1 MYTTNIFKQTHIG
14 SFTHCSRRRKCAAV
28 RCPPETGKI
37 KNCTHCNSPIKCWL
51 SSGPSP
57 LRLSNWLW
65 LACGWERARGSAG
78 HPSRAFHMGADIAI
92 ILSDD
97 STIQLSELGVHDS
110 VVSELSHRKQGWVSI
125 MKPKKKN
132 EGIWIR
138 EDYRKTSHNFR
149 WLWCNN
155 KNKLF
160 LLKLTWRKWWREI
173 PCLQRAFLL
182 QPSPCFRDTK
192 KPLMAPGNKF
202 CIFYL

>member
-1 MYTTNIFKQTHIG
+1 MSLVSEFCIKKRYRMIDIVHKYKALKSITLLYLKTVQMYTTNILKQTHIG

-97 STIQLSELGVHDS
+97 SSIQLSELVVHDS
-110 VVSELSHRKQGWVSI
+110 VVSVLSHRKEGWVRI
-125 MKPKKKN
+125 MKP
-132 EGIWIR
+132 
-138 EDYRKTSHNFR
+138 
-149 WLWCNN
+149 
-155 KNKLF
+155 
-160 LLKLTWRKWWREI
+160 
-173 PCLQRAFLL
+173 
-182 QPSPCFRDTK
+182 
-192 KPLMAPGNKF
+192 
-202 CIFYL
+202 